1 MLLDAI
7 GKPMSGVLVRLDEH
21 NREKEKPF
29 IKRRAE
35 GRLSI
40 GIELRYVV
48 KMEDVVHTG
57 IPEEMY
63 QLKLLAAIGLSK
75 TKSEELKKGIRQLRY
90 GRTTKIT
97 KVRELLDN
105 ALKQDELSALVRL
118 LREEEMH

>member
-1 MLLDAI
+1 
-7 GKPMSGVLVRLDEH
+7 
-21 NREKEKPF
+21 
-29 IKRRAE
+29 
-35 GRLSI
+35 
-40 GIELRYVV
+40 
-48 KMEDVVHTG
+48 MEDVVHTG

-105 ALKQDELSALVRL
+105 ALKQDGLSELVRQ